1 MMELLLWHIDGL
13 IATLTFNRPDR
24 TGGEPFWKN
33 VRCRCAVTE
42 HREGET
48 PWNSVYGVPHYGK
61 PVEISAASEWRGAP
75 KN

>member
-33 VRCRCAVTE
+33 VRRRV
-42 HREGET
+42 GL
-48 PWNSVYGVPHYGK
+48 GVG
-61 PVEISAASEWRGAP
+61 GL
-75 KN
+75 